1 MMSKKNNIRPF
12 DEVNSLEFLSQKND
26 CSLFMVG
33 SHSKKRPQN
42 LVMGRFFN
50 YQLLDMIEFG
60 VLDYKSIDSFKSMK
74 VKYRNI
80 HIMARVKL
88 VRSPCSSSR
97 AISGSILRYIS

>member
-1 MMSKKNNIRPF
+1 MLSKKNNIRPF

-74 VKYRNI
+74 V
-80 HIMARVKL
+80 RVCQK
-88 VRSPCSSSR
+88 VE
-97 AISGSILRYIS
+97 G

>member
-1 MMSKKNNIRPF
+1 MLSKKNNIRPF

-74 VKYRNI
+74 V
-80 HIMARVKL
+80 RVCQK
-88 VRSPCSSSR
+88 VY
-97 AISGSILRYIS
+97 G

>member
-1 MMSKKNNIRPF
+1 MLSKKNNIRPF
-12 DEVNSLEFLSQKND
+12 DELNSLEFLSQKID

-74 VKYRNI
+74 V
-80 HIMARVKL
+80 RVYQK
-88 VRSPCSSSR
+88 VY
-97 AISGSILRYIS
+97 G